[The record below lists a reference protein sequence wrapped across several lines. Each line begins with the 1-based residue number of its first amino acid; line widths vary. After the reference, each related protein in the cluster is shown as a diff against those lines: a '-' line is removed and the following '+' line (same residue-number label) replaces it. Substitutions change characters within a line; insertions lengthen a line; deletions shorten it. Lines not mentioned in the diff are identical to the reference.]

1 MFSAKVVNTV
11 PTIISEAGVEEPR
24 VPLTPECE
32 AGLAALNAA
41 DSDHTGKVGSV
52 SVAAETI
59 ATSRDGVDITAPFF
73 RDLLADSPVQGADA
87 IRSLA
92 DWSGGSA
99 GSGGS
104 AKTAAGST
112 SWDGEAEKMAF

>member
-1 MFSAKVVNTV
+1 
-11 PTIISEAGVEEPR
+11 
-24 VPLTPECE
+24 LTPECE
-32 AGLAALNAA
+32 AGLAAA
-41 DSDHTGKVGSV
+41 DSDHTGLKVGSV
-52 SVAAETI
+52 SVAAEII
-59 ATSRDGVDITAPFF
+59 ANSRDGVDITAPFV
-73 RDLLADSPVQGADA
+73 RDLWADSPVQGADA

-104 AKTAAGST
+104 TKTAGST